1 MKPIVKYVGGK
12 TWLAPSLSSIIKKF
26 EKFDSYGEA
35 FFGGGGSFFGIVDE
49 LNCSTV
55 QINDIS
61 IPIISLYSDVIQS
74 PEELIVEYAI
84 LEEEFSKFC
93 SDKFTT
99 KDEMGGCNEFF
110 NFIKKEFNKIK
121 NVASVGMSA
130 KFMFLQQHSFNGLYR
145 ENRKGEYNTPFN
157 WKAKPFNIDEMAKRI
172 DDAREIFNR
181 FDNVI
186 ISNKDVFE
194 LDTSKGLW
202 YFDPPYLDDGSGMMT
217 YNENGFNLDHHKRL
231 AHKVLSCEKFIYSN
245 HPNYEIEQIFS
256 GCSCEFVGR
265 RNIMSSDPSARNQLR
280 NEILIHR

>member
-12 TWLAPSLSSIIKKF
+12 TWLAPSLSSIIKKID
-26 EKFDSYGEA
+26 KFDSYGEA

-55 QINDIS
+55 HINDIS
-61 IPIISLYSDVIQS
+61 VPIISLYNDVINS
-74 PEELIVEYAI
+74 PEGLIVEYAI
-84 LEEEFSKFC
+84 LEEEFTKFC

-99 KDEMGGCNEFF
+99 KEEMGGCNEFF

-121 NVASVGMSA
+121 NVPSVSMSA

-172 DDAREIFNR
+172 DDARAIFNR
-181 FDNVI
+181 FDRVI
-186 ISNKDVFE
+186 ISNNDVFD

-217 YNENGFNLDHHKRL
+217 YNESGFNLNQHKRL
-231 AHKVLSCEKFIYSN
+231 AYKVLTCENFIYSN
-245 HPNYEIEQIFS
+245 HPNTEIEEIFN
-256 GCSCEFVGR
+256 GCSCEIVGR
-265 RNIMSSDPSARNQLR
+265 RNIMSSDPNARNQLR